1 MALNKLWTKLFSRN
15 EEKEEIALHSSGA
28 TVRHHNPFESLE
40 VPRNGD
46 ELSQELID
54 KYVVP
59 FYMSDLSPSD
69 EPSIHH
75 FAEAAREIDSS
86 IVKMLLGDFNW
97 RTRIV
102 GAYFAAINAYKE
114 FEDIIGKHL
123 LKSEVCY
130 AGKGYCIALAT
141 FNNEIA
147 KEYLTTYL
155 NYYLDRRDLWFDQA
169 EAFCALEY
177 LDEEYAMSFSDKW
190 NAFVEDKK
198 YWNLENSRG
207 HFKNSMLGIEKIQ
220 KAIQKF

>member
-15 EEKEEIALHSSGA
+15 EEKDEIALHSSGA
-28 TVRHHNPFESLE
+28 NVRHHNPFESLE

-75 FAEAAREIDSS
+75 FAEVAREIDSS
-86 IVKMLLGDFNW
+86 IVKMLLRDFNW

-102 GAYFAAINAYKE
+102 GAYFAAINAYPE

-130 AGKGYCIALAT
+130 AGKGYCIAL
-141 FNNEIA
+141 
-147 KEYLTTYL
+147 
-155 NYYLDRRDLWFDQA
+155 
-169 EAFCALEY
+169 
-177 LDEEYAMSFSDKW
+177 
-190 NAFVEDKK
+190 
-198 YWNLENSRG
+198 
-207 HFKNSMLGIEKIQ
+207 
-220 KAIQKF
+220 